1 MKKHL
6 LIRNGFVASAVL
18 VATIS
23 AHTFSSQAPPN
34 RNGGP
39 ASNSVTC
46 ANPSCHSGP
55 SVSSQTVSITSD
67 IPASGFQAN
76 TDYNITVTGNLGG
89 ASASTSGFEASA
101 ESSSGF
107 EGMISAG
114 SASNVKTVGMGNFAS
129 HDGDQ
134 PFTAGE
140 SSWTFVWNSGMAPD
154 GTTVYAVVNFANGNG
169 TTSGDV
175 VLTKSMQLMKS
186 QNISIDEKSIANLK
200 TFPNPASDILTISF
214 TNGVPNNTLEL
225 YDMQGRLVKE
235 LFSGKIAGEFSE
247 SYSVSDLSPG
257 IYILNIQNE
266 KGFKQERI
274 IVQ

>member
-18 VATIS
+18 FATIS
-23 AHTFSSQAPPN
+23 AYTSSSQAPPN
-34 RNGGP
+34 RNGSP
-39 ASNSVTC
+39 SSNNMTC
-46 ANPSCHSGP
+46 GVCHSGP